1 MAASMFVA
9 IVDIAI
15 DGHRNERELRKYS
28 SGSAVES
35 ARARRPIVKM
45 MAKYTRTIPKS
56 TIGRF

>member
-1 MAASMFVA
+1 MLVA
-9 IVDIAI
+9 IVEIAM

-28 SGSAVES
+28 SGSAAES

-45 MAKYTRTIPKS
+45 TAKYARTIPKS

>member
-1 MAASMFVA
+1 LVA
-9 IVDIAI
+9 IVEIAM

-28 SGSAVES
+28 SGSAAES

-45 MAKYTRTIPKS
+45 TAKYARTIPKS